1 MPTFPPRPVLVLGF
15 GLSRQPERTPRDKN
29 WEDFNNRRGGKFSG
43 CYLINNAKRR
53 RAGGAARYGRGNKLA
68 GTAGEGPCSAGY
80 QRLPMPPSSSTPLQ
94 TQIEIQYLVT
104 GASDVFFFFFFNFHP
119 FIPLFSSTYTRAAR
133 ASAPGKKSAIAIVVS
148 SVHMRTDR
156 RL

>member
-1 MPTFPPRPVLVLGF
+1 MLNGD
-15 GLSRQPERTPRDKN
+15 G
-29 WEDFNNRRGGKFSG
+29 RGGG
-43 CYLINNAKRR
+43 
-53 RAGGAARYGRGNKLA
+53 RYGRGNKLA
-68 GTAGEGPCSAGY
+68 GTAGEGPCSPGY

-104 GASDVFFFFFFNFHP
+104 GASDVFFFFFFLIFTHSFLYFP
-119 FIPLFSSTYTRAAR
+119 RLTREPLAL
-133 ASAPGKKSAIAIVVS
+133 PLQKEKKGAIAIVVS